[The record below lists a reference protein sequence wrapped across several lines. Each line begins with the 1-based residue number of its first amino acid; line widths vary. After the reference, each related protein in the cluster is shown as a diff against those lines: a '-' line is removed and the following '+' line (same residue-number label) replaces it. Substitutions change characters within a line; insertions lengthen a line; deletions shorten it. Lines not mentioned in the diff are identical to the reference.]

1 MQYSKLNLKINQ
13 AESILT
19 KGQEEIHI
27 KHYISLKDKKDL
39 VEIALQKSE
48 QNSMYNEMLLDMYFN
63 LYTVFIYTDLFFEEE
78 ERNDEFK
85 LYDELHS
92 SGLLTEIISKIPEDE
107 YASLVSYLEIMR
119 NNHDSYGRSAA
130 GVIRMF
136 IQDLPQNAQAASKIL
151 ENFNKEDYQNVINFA
166 EAANG
171 NRPIPAITNKDVD
184 KTEE

>member
-1 MQYSKLNLKINQ
+1 MQYSKLNLKIDQ
-13 AESILT
+13 TESIII
-19 KGQEEIHI
+19 KDQGEIHV

-48 QNSMYNEMLLDMYFN
+48 QNGIYNEMLLDMYFN
-63 LYTVFIYTDLFFEEE
+63 LYTIFMYTDLFFEAEQRE
-78 ERNDEFK
+78 DEFK

-92 SGLLTEIISKIPEDE
+92 SGLLTEIISYIPEDE

-119 NNHDSYGRSAA
+119 NNHDNYGRSAA
-130 GVIRMF
+130 GVLRIF
-136 IQDLPQNAQAASKIL
+136 IQDLPKNAQAASKIL
-151 ENFNKEDYQNVINFA
+151 ENFNKEDYQNVISFA

-171 NRPIPAITNKDVD
+171 NRPIPAGSVD